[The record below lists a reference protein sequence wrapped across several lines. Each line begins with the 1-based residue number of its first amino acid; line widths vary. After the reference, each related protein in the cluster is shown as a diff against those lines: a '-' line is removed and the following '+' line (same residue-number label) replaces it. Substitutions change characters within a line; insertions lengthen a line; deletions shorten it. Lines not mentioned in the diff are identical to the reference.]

1 MAKSKQSA
9 SEFVVDFVF
18 IIPGTPKAKV
28 KSRIVLTPQHAKRLV
43 KALAENV
50 QRFEMA
56 YGKIKDIEQP
66 AIPLNF
72 GPAGQA

>member
-9 SEFVVDFVF
+9 SKFVVDFVF
-18 IIPGTPKAKV
+18 IIPGAPKAKV
-28 KSRIVLTPQHAKRLV
+28 KYRIVLTPQHVKRLV
-43 KALAENV
+43 KAMAENV
-50 QRFEMA
+50 HRFEMA

-66 AIPLNF
+66 VVPLNF